1 MQGLSLSVCLILCV
15 VSTYSFEIRVAHASP
30 DAPAVDVLVNDMVA
44 EKFTNLQ
51 FRIVSKYV
59 HLNAG
64 SYNFK
69 VVPTGKKTPVMLNFN
84 QTINHMFLPFTV
96 VVGNNVA
103 SLKQYLLNDDRQRP
117 RRGYSAFRFVHMSPD
132 APPVDVRFDGQT
144 NPIFK
149 SIGFGQATTY
159 QEVRSGDYTVQLLA
173 AGTNNVIFEHDLR
186 LLRDVPSTAFAEGVV
201 ASKNLGITIT
211 RDL

>member
-1 MQGLSLSVCLILCV
+1 LILCV

-64 SYNFK
+64 SYNYK